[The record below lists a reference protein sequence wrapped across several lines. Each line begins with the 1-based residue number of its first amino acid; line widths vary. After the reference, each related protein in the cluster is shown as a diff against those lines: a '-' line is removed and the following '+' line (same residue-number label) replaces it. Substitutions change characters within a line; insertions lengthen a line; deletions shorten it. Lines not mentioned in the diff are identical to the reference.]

1 MRQQQQEKRELLQNS
16 KEVSKGGAVKRDG
29 MQKDACIYTYVQYIY
44 RYKILNVSLCA
55 SKYLNIHI

>member
-29 MQKDACIYTYVQYIY
+29 MQKDACIYTYVYI
-44 RYKILNVSLCA
+44 
-55 SKYLNIHI
+55 